1 VFAVIAAILFG
12 LALLLDLFN
21 TNLGA
26 EDALNTSTLMVAG
39 LLCVALH
46 LVGVGAGWRWGAR
59 GNWRRRR

>member
-12 LALLLDLFN
+12 LALLLDLLD

-26 EDALNTSTLMVAG
+26 EDALNAGTLMVAG
-39 LLCVALH
+39 LFCIALH

-59 GNWRRRR
+59 SNWRRR